1 MDKVKCI
8 LLVDDDSTTN
18 FLNKELI
25 SSLDIAEF
33 THIAKNGEEALD
45 YINQKGKFEGADT
58 ELHPQPN
65 LILLDIVMPLMGG
78 FEFLEHFSKL
88 PEGKRKDVVIVFLT
102 TSTVAEDKFQSRSNE
117 FIYDFIEKPLRKDTL
132 LKLRERYINGL
143 AKQEN

>member
-1 MDKVKCI
+1 MEKLKCI

-25 SSLDIAEF
+25 SSLNIAEF

-88 PEGKRKDVVIVFLT
+88 SNEKKNNIVIVFLT
-102 TSTVAEDKFQSRSNE
+102 TFASPTDKFEQGPNDDIYY
-117 FIYDFIEKPLRKDTL
+117 FIKKPLMKDNL
-132 LKLRERYINGL
+132 LEILDKYFN
-143 AKQEN
+143 